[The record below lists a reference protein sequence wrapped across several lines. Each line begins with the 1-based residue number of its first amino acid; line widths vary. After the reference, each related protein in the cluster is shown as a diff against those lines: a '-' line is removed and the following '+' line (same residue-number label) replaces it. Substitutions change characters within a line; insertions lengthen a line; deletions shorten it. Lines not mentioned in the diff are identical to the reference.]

1 MVSDTANSDRSG
13 HVHFLWTKPR
23 NSAPYWKAT
32 VGIIPEYDPI
42 PVMAYYD
49 RVTEY
54 QELTVEGR
62 TFAARDRAFSNKE
75 ALEIISTLK
84 RAQSFSY
91 AFDGFVWRDRASL
104 TSQRRSKAASEPAVS
119 GYTVGPS
126 PATVVRTI

>member
-1 MVSDTANSDRSG
+1 MNCKVSDTANSARSG

-75 ALEIISTLK
+75 AQEIISTVK

-104 TSQRRSKAASEPAVS
+104 ATGNFAQAIEDCERTS
-119 GYTVGPS
+119 G
-126 PATVVRTI
+126 